1 MSIRLVAVAAALA
14 CVPALHAQDLAL
26 RPGVLVPAVDTLYN
40 VSAGGGG
47 DTVAVS
53 IQTLRRVMIGGE

>member
-14 CVPALHAQDLAL
+14 CVPALHAQHLAL
-26 RPGVLVPAVDTLYN
+26 QPEVLVPAVDTLYN
-40 VSAGGGG
+40 VSAGG

-53 IQTLRRVMIGGE
+53 LQTCAG